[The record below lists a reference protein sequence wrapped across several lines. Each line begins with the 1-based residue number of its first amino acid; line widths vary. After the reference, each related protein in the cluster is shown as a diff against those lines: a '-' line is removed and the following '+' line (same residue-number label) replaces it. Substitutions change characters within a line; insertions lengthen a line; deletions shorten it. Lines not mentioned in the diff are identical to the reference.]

1 MLRSSDNYR
10 QNQTYTEPNIN
21 LKGKS
26 RALFS
31 MPKNEEIHNTY
42 VEEKEIMA
50 SILLW
55 TYNI

>member
-50 SILLW
+50 SIVL
-55 TYNI
+55 